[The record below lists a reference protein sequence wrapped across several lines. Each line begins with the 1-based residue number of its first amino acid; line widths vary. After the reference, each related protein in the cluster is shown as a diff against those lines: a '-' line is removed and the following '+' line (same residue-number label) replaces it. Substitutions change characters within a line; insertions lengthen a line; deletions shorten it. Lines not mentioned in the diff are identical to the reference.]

1 MTKPRTIVRTDYMLS
16 LNSPDRMKFT
26 KDKDI
31 KYVDGILDYFSDEKK
46 RALNMI
52 DYFTGKINKNDNI
65 NLILENGKTATEE
78 EKLKRKKYINKQFKN
93 SNIWQIVLSL
103 DETFV
108 DKNISWEDLEV
119 KLAKE
124 ILPKVFKKMGF
135 EDPKKMCFQF
145 SRHMNTKHPHI
156 HIAFMERSPNTL
168 SKDGRLIYRR
178 KGKIPQSV
186 IKFLKQETCL
196 SIERNSKF
204 KPMATN
210 INKDIEE
217 FKKYFSPNSYNFVLK
232 DKSNLLLEE
241 KILTLGK
248 LLHDREISHDQRIK
262 FNSIKD
268 NEIKELTKEIK
279 NSLFASNSDI
289 NLSKSNFNNS
299 IKMFN
304 DYICE
309 LGRSNRIGKR
319 NLDFSYSNNK
329 EKYLDNYILN
339 SIVNYSKYH
348 FTSELKKIKIKS
360 DDVIQ
365 SIILNN
371 YKKNQKYSKKDIV
384 QSYLSK
390 SSNKYKNQRDIK
402 RAINNINNEME
413 EAVAE
418 FHKLFIQEKG
428 EKETGSI

>member
-1 MTKPRTIVRTDYMLS
+1 MTKPRTVVRTDYMLS
-16 LNSPDRMKFT
+16 LNSSDRMKHT

-46 RALNMI
+46 RALNLI
-52 DYFTGKINKNDNI
+52 DYFTGKINKKDNI
-65 NLILENGKTATEE
+65 NLILENGKAATEE
-78 EKLKRKKYINKQFKN
+78 EKLKRKKYINKQFQN

-103 DETFV
+103 DEKFV
-108 DKNISWEDLEV
+108 DKNISWEDLEI

-135 EDPKKMCFQF
+135 VDPNKICFQF
-145 SRHMNTKHPHI
+145 SRHMNTKNPHF
-156 HIAFMERSPNTL
+156 HIAFLEKCPNSL
-168 SKDGRLIYRR
+168 NKDGSVGYKR

-232 DKSNLLLEE
+232 DKSNILLEE

-248 LLHDREISHDQRIK
+248 MLYDREISNNTKIK

-268 NEIKELTKEIK
+268 NEIKDLTKDIK
-279 NSLFASNSDI
+279 NSLFTSNSDI

-304 DYICE
+304 DYISE
-309 LGRSNRIGKR
+309 LGRLNRIGKKD
-319 NLDFSYSNNK
+319 LDFSYSSNK

-339 SIVNYSKYH
+339 SIVNYSKYNYDV
-348 FTSELKKIKIKS
+348 ELKKLKIKG
-360 DDVIQ
+360 DNIIQ
-365 SIILNN
+365 TIILNN
-371 YKKNQKYSKKDIV
+371 YKKNKNYSKKDIV
-384 QSYLSK
+384 HSSLSN
-390 SSNKYKNQRDIK
+390 SSNKYKNQKEIK
-402 RAINNINNEME
+402 KAINSINDEME
-413 EAVAE
+413 QASAE
-418 FHKLFIQEKG
+418 FHKLFIQEKDVV
-428 EKETGSI
+428 I